1 VILFLGLALAGGG
14 ANTPCGTAD
23 CSAVVDLKHAVGD
36 HSGGG
41 VQGADHHVDT
51 SHSEDVHDDGH
62 HADSGKVA
70 VDARSLFQNGPS
82 VDIMRTVL
90 RGVANEPG
98 ERGYIDFILGLEGK
112 IGTGAVN
119 AEIEGEGDLT
129 FQYSMD
135 DQNLHILEVDLELAG
150 KLGVN
155 FLGIASVGGVIELE
169 GDFVKVAFAS
179 SEDAARW
186 LTEQLDNINKT
197 TGNKIWKNSSVP
209 HDGHHPH
216 GMHVTDRGVAVGAY
230 TEIEA
235 GPVEFEG
242 EVKVKRMYVHYHGEL
257 KGEEIDLHSVVDHKI
272 GTAELTV
279 PIKGREVTARYEYDK
294 SWTTGSPFQHANGTF
309 VEHTVDIEL
318 PTSIFEKRFG
328 KPHAPR
334 AAVQDAILNTFAAIE
349 KLTPGSTLKG
359 LNYKMFEKVAND
371 AYHAAGKSQA
381 KFGIER
387 KVIVTLNW
395 HQYGENDGTN
405 NLMYFRAYVGGE
417 TSVGGNF
424 DAKAVEVTLEAKA
437 GKTEMVWEQLGTNT
451 ISYVNRQFLYQ
462 NEDRPWAQFESRN
475 RGSLKKLVANLSQ
488 PGHTYYSEAVAQAYN
503 SGGYEAGLKALT
515 DQWAAEEQNMKKARA
530 AASELALLSNKWQTW
545 WGKDDIAK
553 EAAGVIFDLP
563 FEVRPYAWDLV
574 DDFGG
579 DPSRLE
585 SLAWEDM
592 QESSW
597 LYTAIYSAKRKPPSK
612 P

>member
-1 VILFLGLALAGGG
+1 MIVLLGLALAGGG
-14 ANTPCGTAD
+14 SSTPCGTPD

-41 VQGADHHVDT
+41 VHGGDHAVD
-51 SHSEDVHDDGH
+51 HSDEDHHDDGV
-62 HADSGKVA
+62 HADSDGVV
-70 VDARSLFQNGPS
+70 VDAKSLFTNGP
-82 VDIMRTVL
+82 TVSGTQKVL
-90 RGVANEPG
+90 QLVANEPG
-98 ERGYIDFILGLEGK
+98 ERGYIDFVLGLGGK

-129 FQYSMD
+129 FMYSMD

-155 FLGIASVGGVIELE
+155 FLGIASVGGTIELE

-186 LTEQLDNINKT
+186 LAEQMDNINKK
-197 TGNKIWKNSSVP
+197 TGNKIWRNSSVP

-216 GMHVTDRGVAVGAY
+216 GLHITDRGVAVGAY
-230 TEIEA
+230 AEVES

-242 EVKVKRMYVHYHGEL
+242 EVKAKRVYVHYHGEL
-257 KGEEIDLHSVVDHKI
+257 KGEEIDLHSTVDHKI

-279 PIKGREVTARYEYDK
+279 PIKGRDVTVRYEYDK
-294 SWTTGSPFQHANGTF
+294 SWTTGSPYQYANGTF

-318 PTSIFEKRFG
+318 PTEIFEKGFG
-328 KPHAPR
+328 AKHTPR
-334 AAVQDAILNTFAAIE
+334 ASVQDAILNTFAAIE
-349 KLTPGSTLKG
+349 KVTPGSTLKG
-359 LNYKMFEKVAND
+359 LNYRMFEKITND
-371 AYHAAGKSQA
+371 AYHAAGQHRTA
-381 KFGIER
+381 KVGIER
-387 KVIVTLNW
+387 KVILTLNW
-395 HQYGENDGTN
+395 HQYGESDGTN
-405 NLMYFRAYVGGE
+405 NLMYFRAFVGGE
-417 TSVGGNF
+417 ATIGGEIN
-424 DAKAVEVTLEAKA
+424 AKAVEIQLEATA
-437 GKTEMVWEQLGTNT
+437 GKTELVWEQLGTNT

-462 NEDRPWAQFESRN
+462 NADRPWSQFEYRN
-475 RGSLKKLVANLSQ
+475 RGSLKSLLENITQ
-488 PGHTYYSEAVAQAYN
+488 PGHWYYNEDVAKAYE

-515 DQWAAEEQNMKKARA
+515 DNWAQEEANMRKARDA
-530 AASELALLSNKWQTW
+530 AADLAILSNKWQTW

-553 EAAGVIFDLP
+553 EAAEIIFDLP
-563 FEVRPYAWDLV
+563 FETREYAWDLV

-579 DPSRLE
+579 DPTRLE
-585 SLAWEDM
+585 HLAWDDQ

-597 LYTAIYSAKRKPPSK
+597 LWTAIRSSKGAAPSK